1 MRVAIL
7 AGGKS
12 RRMGEDKA
20 RMFNSVNRLQRMVD
34 ELGAGPAWVL
44 CGSADRKA
52 MFSGEVIVDPPHCD
66 GVLEVIR
73 WLVEETDDALLL
85 LPCDAFAMERGALA
99 WLLNRTTGGVTVDPH
114 GQRQP
119 TLAVIPRGFHPPVNA
134 ASLNELTAG
143 LPSLNSDRW
152 TPSFANYNRP
162 EDLRNLN
169 P

>member
-12 RRMGEDKA
+12 QRMGEDKA
-20 RMFNSVNRLQRMVD
+20 RMFNSVDRLQEMVD
-34 ELGAGPAWVL
+34 DLGAGHAWVL
-44 CGSADRKA
+44 CGSAERKA
-52 MFSGEVIVDPPHCD
+52 MFSGEVIADPAHCD

-99 WLLNRTTGGVTVDPH
+99 WLLNRTSGGVAVDPH
-114 GQRQP
+114 GKRQP
-119 TLAVIPRGFHPPVNA
+119 TLAVIPRGFRLPVNA
-134 ASLNELTAG
+134 ASLNELTAE
-143 LPSLNSDRW
+143 LPSLHSDRW
-152 TPSFANYNRP
+152 SPSFANYNRP
-162 EDLRNLN
+162 EELRNLN

>member
-12 RRMGEDKA
+12 QRMGEDKA
-20 RMFNSVNRLQRMVD
+20 RMFNSVHRLQQMVD

-52 MFSGEVIVDPPHCD
+52 MFSGEVIVDPPQCE

-73 WLVEETDDALLL
+73 WLVEETDDDVLV

-99 WLLNRTTGGVTVDPH
+99 WLLNRTTGGVAVDPR

-119 TLAVIPRGFHPPVNA
+119 TLAVIPRGFRPPVNA
-134 ASLNELTAG
+134 ASLNELTAE
-143 LPSLNSDRW
+143 LPSLHSDRW
-152 TPSFANYNRP
+152 SLSFANYNRQ